1 MAPHTATSET
11 PALIN
16 HVVPSWHMP
25 LTDREAVAGAPGEA
39 ASIAAPLD
47 SVLTLELDGA
57 AFALGLTADELLLA
71 ALGRTVAR
79 TIGEGVLAV
88 DVARDVRAVPRA
100 VYLYCAGERQMDA
113 TEVVRSVHSAL
124 TADADDR
131 YAGSAGTG
139 DVRAEVLFRY
149 VGTTPARSRVTPLRS
164 HVLEL
169 RAYRDHGVMHVDW
182 WFDTSRFDVATIQE
196 LAEQFPFALIE
207 LTSEARP
214 VGER

>member
-1 MAPHTATSET
+1 MAPHTATSDT
-11 PALIN
+11 AALVN
-16 HVVPSWHMP
+16 HVLPGWHMP
-25 LTDREAVAGAPGEA
+25 LADREAVAGVPGEA
-39 ASIAAPLD
+39 VKVAAPLD

-88 DVARDVRAVPRA
+88 NVARDVRAVPSA

-113 TEVVRSVHSAL
+113 TEVVGSVHAAL
-124 TADADDR
+124 TADAGDR
-131 YAGSAGTG
+131 FAGSAGAG
-139 DVRAEVLFRY
+139 GVAAEVLFRY
-149 VGTTPARSRVTPLRS
+149 VGTTPARSRVTPLRG
-164 HVLEL
+164 HALEL

-182 WFDTSRFDVATIQE
+182 WFDTSRFDAATVRE

-214 VGER
+214 LGER